1 MGPGGNYISLLF
13 LWTATEFVL
22 ELRLIFR
29 NKSSNIFCIFEM
41 LGYNFRIVAIIKKL
55 NKSTEWIITKKSFGF
70 WRDRRSTPTHGFI
83 ALYVVIFSMIPTHD
97 EWLNSRI
104 TLIILS
110 SHAWPRFL
118 YKSYAAKKRAKWPQ
132 LSHNHVYWWK
142 HLQKINL
149 NCFILIPSL
158 FCWSSVRINDLVNFS
173 T

>member
-83 ALYVVIFSMIPTHD
+83 ALYVVIFFNDTDTWWMIKFSNHAYY
-97 EWLNSRI
+97 
-104 TLIILS
+104 IIFTCVTSFSLQIICCKE
-110 SHAWPRFL
+110 ARKMTTTF
-118 YKSYAAKKRAKWPQ
+118 PQ
-132 LSHNHVYWWK
+132 P
-142 HLQKINL
+142 
-149 NCFILIPSL
+149 CIL
-158 FCWSSVRINDLVNFS
+158 VKTS
-173 T
+173 TEN